1 MMKKLLI
8 SLLLLSG
15 MHSYAQE
22 IKTAFIPYLAN
33 VEQPNG
39 TFGQDEKG
47 GFICYGTL
55 SRVSKIF
62 GNQVEFTCSGKKV
75 DIATHVKQNLKGDY
89 LGSNFIYENPS
100 LYYNQGIYSLK
111 PDITGLIVYYK

>member
-1 MMKKLLI
+1 MKKLLI
-8 SLLLLSG
+8 TLLLLSG

-22 IKTAFIPYLAN
+22 VKTAFIPHIAN

-47 GFICYGTL
+47 GFICYGTI
-55 SRVSKIF
+55 SRIPQRLWD
-62 GNQVEFTCSGKKV
+62 QVEFTCSGKKV
-75 DIATHVKQNLKGDY
+75 DVPTHVKHILKGDY
-89 LGSNFIYENPS
+89 LGANFAYENPS
-100 LYYNQGIYSLK
+100 LYYNKGIYSLR